1 MHCTTLRDVR
11 PGLAAASLALSMAH
25 AATAAD
31 AAAYEPFNY
40 GAAPNLLL
48 MNGGTGWAGAWYKL
62 STVPTGVVQDG
73 LAWPNLVTTGGSAI
87 TPAYGSTAFTR
98 YSRALAAGSV
108 SGSTLFVSFLV
119 RPNIG
124 YGQGGGLAFGTW
136 ENGVLVGAVP
146 GAGAYGL
153 STLQG
158 PGLGSEVPVVLSQT
172 ALMVARAVVN
182 NDGTVT
188 WSAFANPT
196 VGQPMPAF
204 PDAEM
209 TVAGTALP
217 AAVYLYNDG
226 GFSTDEI
233 RFGTT
238 WESVLPSLA
247 PSCPADLDG
256 SGTVDG
262 TDLGLLLG
270 AWGTAPLG
278 DLDSSGSVDG
288 TDLGLLLGAWGT
300 CG

>member
-1 MHCTTLRDVR
+1 M
-11 PGLAAASLALSMAH
+11 
-25 AATAAD
+25 
-31 AAAYEPFNY
+31 
-40 GAAPNLLL
+40 
-48 MNGGTGWAGAWYKL
+48 
-62 STVPTGVVQDG
+62 
-73 LAWPNLVTTGGSAI
+73 
-87 TPAYGSTAFTR
+87 
-98 YSRALAAGSV
+98 
-108 SGSTLFVSFLV
+108 
-119 RPNIG
+119 
-124 YGQGGGLAFGTW
+124 
-136 ENGVLVGAVP
+136 
-146 GAGAYGL
+146 
-153 STLQG
+153 
-158 PGLGSEVPVVLSQT
+158 LSQT

-196 VGQPMPAF
+196 VGQAMPAF
-204 PDAEM
+204 PDAEL
-209 TVAGTALP
+209 TVVGTALP

-238 WESVLPSLA
+238 WESVLPSLT
-247 PSCPADLDG
+247 PPCPADLDG